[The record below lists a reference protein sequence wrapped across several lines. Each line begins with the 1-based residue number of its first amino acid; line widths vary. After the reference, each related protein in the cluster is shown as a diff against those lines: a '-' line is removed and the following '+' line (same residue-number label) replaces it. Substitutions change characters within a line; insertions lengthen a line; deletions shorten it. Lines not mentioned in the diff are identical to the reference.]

1 MARHESTGPWGL
13 ELFEAIAI
21 FVAGIGMAALAIDG
35 YRRNPS
41 VIIIL
46 LGGAPTIVFFAIA
59 ARVCTAALRKRRDAH
74 GAGGNDGG
82 DVERGLDTV
91 AGRHQLEPVVC
102 RLPPTAL
109 AQLHAIYAER
119 ARSAQGAD
127 DLEEC
132 VVCLGE
138 VGKGE
143 EMRRLPVCRH
153 VFHKQCIERWLIE
166 RSTCPVCRRIVL
178 RECPNT

>member
-35 YRRNPS
+35 YLRNPS
-41 VIIIL
+41 VAIIL
-46 LGGAPTIVFFAIA
+46 LGGAPTLVFFAIA
-59 ARVCTAALRKRRDAH
+59 ARVCTVALRKRRDDQ
-74 GAGGNDGG
+74 GADDGG
-82 DVERGLDTV
+82 DVERGLNLNTV
-91 AGRHQLEPVVC
+91 AGCQREPVVS
-102 RLPPTAL
+102 RLPPSAL
-109 AQLHAIYAER
+109 AQLHAIYAKR

-138 VGKGE
+138 VLKGE
-143 EMRRLPVCRH
+143 DTRRLPVCRH
-153 VFHKQCIERWLIE
+153 VFHRQCVERWLIE

-178 RECPNT
+178 RESPNT

>member
-13 ELFEAIAI
+13 DLFEAIAI
-21 FVAGIGMAALAIDG
+21 FVAGIGMAALAVDG

-41 VIIIL
+41 VVIIL

-59 ARVCTAALRKRRDAH
+59 ARVCTAALRKRRDAE
-74 GAGGNDGG
+74 GAGGDDGG
-82 DVERGLDTV
+82 DVERGLNTV
-91 AGRHQLEPVVC
+91 AGRQREPVVS
-102 RLPPTAL
+102 RLPPSAL
-109 AQLHAIYAER
+109 AQLHAMYAER
-119 ARSAQGAD
+119 ARSAQGTD

-143 EMRRLPVCRH
+143 ETRRLPVCRH
-153 VFHKQCIERWLIE
+153 VFHRQCVERWLME

-178 RECPNT
+178 RESPNT

>member
-21 FVAGIGMAALAIDG
+21 FVAGIGMAALAVDG

-59 ARVCTAALRKRRDAH
+59 ARVCTSALRKRRDSQ
-74 GAGGNDGG
+74 GAGGDGGG
-82 DVERGLDTV
+82 DVERGLDIV
-91 AGRHQLEPVVC
+91 AGRQRKPVVC
-102 RLPPTAL
+102 RFPPSAL
-109 AQLHAIYAER
+109 AQLHAVYAER
-119 ARSAQGAD
+119 TRSAQGAD

-143 EMRRLPVCRH
+143 DTRRLPVCRH
-153 VFHKQCIERWLIE
+153 VFHRQCVERWLME
-166 RSTCPVCRRIVL
+166 HSTCPVCRRIVL
-178 RECPNT
+178 RESPNT